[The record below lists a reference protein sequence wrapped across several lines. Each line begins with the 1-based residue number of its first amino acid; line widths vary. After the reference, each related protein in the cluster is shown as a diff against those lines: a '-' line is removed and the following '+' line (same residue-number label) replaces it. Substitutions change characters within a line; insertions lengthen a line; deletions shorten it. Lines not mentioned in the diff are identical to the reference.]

1 MVERGDHWEESKRG
15 ALISVL
21 GSLSNV
27 CLNSAL
33 RTIGN
38 KNSAKVRQHC
48 MQSACFYLHPCRSG
62 SCHLL
67 GNFVSP
73 VISLIS
79 VFLHTLNRRWISI
92 ICAATFFLA
101 VFCITIRA
109 SMLSIATPG

>member
-1 MVERGDHWEESKRG
+1 RG
-15 ALISVL
+15 ALMSVL
-21 GSLSNV
+21 GSLSSV

-48 MQSACFYLHPCRSG
+48 MQSACFYLHPCRFG

-73 VISLIS
+73 VISYLCVPTHIES
-79 VFLHTLNRRWISI
+79 TLDIHNMRSHVF
-92 ICAATFFLA
+92 
-101 VFCITIRA
+101 
-109 SMLSIATPG
+109 